1 MKINKKALELIEN
14 GLSSKTVS
22 KLNESQI
29 DVLHKKLV
37 EEQINVSKTDTA
49 TITKLKNEKKPFQV
63 YEKELDEEE
72 EVTVDPNKET
82 ETQDANQV
90 GPSSDDGFGGE
101 DDGMGMFESEA
112 DLKPGQPNPWAICH
126 AQVGPKKTR
135 KFERCVQSVKKQ
147 LEEGKNPLSLFLENE
162 ISKLVEKHIQPKMT
176 KGELL
181 KYLSEGDRK
190 KDDEKP
196 PKEKTKPKPQDDPWT
211 ETEVEE
217 PWREIDIIPIT
228 PKIEPRK
235 RHPFKNPFPTLEND
249 TKTAPVRTKPDVKP
263 RTRPGH
269 PMKNPHP
276 GEKVSPKAKVDENN
290 PAESPTIAP
299 TRTKPD
305 VKPRT
310 RPSHPMKNPNPG
322 EKTSP
327 KAKKISPEVA
337 KDKVI
342 DTIMNILKK

>member
-22 KLNESQI
+22 KLTESQI

-37 EEQINVSKTDTA
+37 AEQINVSKTDTA
-49 TITKLKNEKKPFQV
+49 TITRLKSEKKPFQV

-82 ETQDANQV
+82 ETQDPKQV
-90 GPSSDDGFGGE
+90 GPSSDDGFGDE
-101 DDGMGMFESEA
+101 NDGMGMFENEA

-147 LEEGKNPLSLFLENE
+147 LAEGKNPLSLFLENE

-181 KYLSEGDRK
+181 KYLSEGEHSKSD
-190 KDDEKP
+190 
-196 PKEKTKPKPQDDPWT
+196 
-211 ETEVEE
+211 
-217 PWREIDIIPIT
+217 
-228 PKIEPRK
+228 
-235 RHPFKNPFPTLEND
+235 ND

-263 RTRPGH
+263 KTRPGH
-269 PMKNPHP
+269 PMKNPNP
-276 GEKVSPKAKVDENN
+276 SEKPSPKAKTNVDENN
-290 PAESPTIAP
+290 PAEAPTIAP

-305 VKPRT
+305 VRPNK

-322 EKTSP
+322 EKPNP

>member
-22 KLNESQI
+22 KLTESQI
-29 DVLHKKLV
+29 NTLYSKLV
-37 EEQINVSKTDTA
+37 SEQPQPQVVNKSVKQIVLPSGSQTTVNGVSVSNVGGKTTVTPTA
-49 TITKLKNEKKPFQV
+49 EGEI
-63 YEKELDEEE
+63 DEEE

-82 ETQDANQV
+82 ETQDPHQV
-90 GPSSDDGFGGE
+90 GPSSDDGFGTE

-135 KFERCVQSVKKQ
+135 KFERCVKSVKKQ
-147 LEEGKNPLSLFLENE
+147 LAEGKNPLSLFLENE

-181 KYLSEGDRK
+181 KYLSEGG
-190 KDDEKP
+190 
-196 PKEKTKPKPQDDPWT
+196 
-211 ETEVEE
+211 
-217 PWREIDIIPIT
+217 
-228 PKIEPRK
+228 
-235 RHPFKNPFPTLEND
+235 D

-263 RTRPGH
+263 RTKPGH

-276 GEKVSPKAKVDENN
+276 GEKTSPKAKVDENN
-290 PAESPTIAP
+290 PAEAPTIAP

-305 VKPRT
+305 LKPRT
-310 RPSHPMKNPNPG
+310 RPSHPMKNPHPG
-322 EKTSP
+322 EKPNP
-327 KAKKISPEVA
+327 KAKKISPEIA

>member
-22 KLNESQI
+22 KLTESQI

-37 EEQINVSKTDTA
+37 AEQINVSKTDTA
-49 TITKLKNEKKPFQV
+49 TITRLKSEKKPFQV

-82 ETQDANQV
+82 ETQDPKQV
-90 GPSSDDGFGGE
+90 GPSSDDGFGDE
-101 DDGMGMFESEA
+101 NDGMGMFENEV

-147 LEEGKNPLSLFLENE
+147 LAEGKNPLSLFLENE

-181 KYLSEGDRK
+181 KYLSEGEHSKSD
-190 KDDEKP
+190 
-196 PKEKTKPKPQDDPWT
+196 
-211 ETEVEE
+211 
-217 PWREIDIIPIT
+217 
-228 PKIEPRK
+228 
-235 RHPFKNPFPTLEND
+235 ND

-263 RTRPGH
+263 KTRPGH
-269 PMKNPHP
+269 PMKNPNP
-276 GEKVSPKAKVDENN
+276 GEKPSPKAKTNVDENN
-290 PAESPTIAP
+290 PAEAPTIAP

-305 VKPRT
+305 VRPNK

-322 EKTSP
+322 EKPNP

>member
-1 MKINKKALELIEN
+1 MKINKKTLELIKN

-22 KLNESQI
+22 TLTESQI
-29 DVLHKKLV
+29 NTLHSRLIT
-37 EEQINVSKTDTA
+37 EATDTV
-49 TITKLKNEKKPFQV
+49 TKQRTYSSGEVQTMKAKGQSIPGGKAVKVNTDGSISVTTEGEV
-63 YEKELDEEE
+63 DEDV
-72 EVTVDPNKET
+72 EVTTDPNKET
-82 ETQDANQV
+82 ETQDAKQV
-90 GPSSDDGFGGE
+90 GPSTDDGFGND

-126 AQVGPKKTR
+126 AQVGPKKSR

-147 LEEGKNPLSLFLENE
+147 LAEGKNPLSLFLENE

-181 KYLSEGDRK
+181 KYLSEGDGG
-190 KDDEKP
+190 
-196 PKEKTKPKPQDDPWT
+196 
-211 ETEVEE
+211 
-217 PWREIDIIPIT
+217 
-228 PKIEPRK
+228 
-235 RHPFKNPFPTLEND
+235 

-263 RTRPGH
+263 KTRPGH

-276 GEKVSPKAKVDENN
+276 GEKPSPKAKTNMDEQQ
-290 PAESPTIAP
+290 PDVAPTIAP

-305 VKPRT
+305 VKPGK

-322 EKTSP
+322 EKPNP
-327 KAKKISPEVA
+327 KAKKINPEVA